1 MVIIMLGNIYLEV
14 VEMAR
19 GSFKG
24 LYTFQDVA
32 NIYNIDASTIRKQVQ
47 NCKFCDDEIRKFGKT
62 WIITEQAMVSHFGNE
77 LFIAYKNHLQE
88 QKVLEIKK
96 LKEKARLEKEA
107 KKQAKLEAKNITL
120 NDDDDDLPLDTW
132 ECKDYDDKDILK
144 TFTF

>member
-32 NIYNIDASTIRKQVQ
+32 KIYNIDSSTIRKQVQ

-96 LKEKARLEKEA
+96 LKEEA
-107 KKQAKLEAKNITL
+107 KRLKEEAKRNKSKVISL
-120 NDDDDDLPLDTW
+120 ASNDDDDDLPLDTW
-132 ECKDYDDKDILK
+132 EFKDYNDKQTLK
-144 TFTF
+144 TFRF

>member
-132 ECKDYDDKDILK
+132 EFKDYNDKQTLK
-144 TFTF
+144 TFRF

>member
-1 MVIIMLGNIYLEV
+1 
-14 VEMAR
+14 MAR
-19 GSFKG
+19 GSFNG

-32 NIYNIDASTIRKQVQ
+32 KIYNIDSSTIRKQVQ
-47 NCKFCDDEIRKFGKT
+47 NQKFYDNEIRKFGKT
-62 WIITEQAMVSHFGNE
+62 WIITEQAMISHFGKD

-132 ECKDYDDKDILK
+132 ECKVYDEKDTLK

>member
-1 MVIIMLGNIYLEV
+1 
-14 VEMAR
+14 MAR
-19 GSFKG
+19 GSFNG

-32 NIYNIDASTIRKQVQ
+32 KIYNIDSSTIRKQVQ
-47 NCKFCDDEIRKFGKT
+47 NQKFYDNEIKKFGKT
-62 WIITEQAMVSHFGNE
+62 WIITEQAMISHFGKD
-77 LFIAYKNHLQE
+77 LFIAYKNNLQE

-132 ECKDYDDKDILK
+132 ECKDYDDKDTLK

>member
-1 MVIIMLGNIYLEV
+1 
-14 VEMAR
+14 MAR
-19 GSFKG
+19 GSFNG

-32 NIYNIDASTIRKQVQ
+32 KIYNIDSSTIRKQVQ
-47 NCKFCDDEIRKFGKT
+47 NQKFYDNEIKKFGKT
-62 WIITEQAMVSHFGNE
+62 WIITEQAMVSHFGKD

-132 ECKDYDDKDILK
+132 ECKDYDEKDTLK

>member
-1 MVIIMLGNIYLEV
+1 
-14 VEMAR
+14 MAR
-19 GSFKG
+19 GSFNG

-32 NIYNIDASTIRKQVQ
+32 KIYNIDSSTIRKQVQ
-47 NCKFCDDEIRKFGKT
+47 NQKFYDNEIKKFGKT
-62 WIITEQAMVSHFGNE
+62 WIITEQAMISHFGKD

-132 ECKDYDDKDILK
+132 ECKVYDEKDTLK

>member
-1 MVIIMLGNIYLEV
+1 
-14 VEMAR
+14 MAR
-19 GSFKG
+19 GSFNG

-32 NIYNIDASTIRKQVQ
+32 KIYNIDSSTIRKQVQ
-47 NCKFCDDEIRKFGKT
+47 NQKFYDNEIKKFGKT
-62 WIITEQAMVSHFGNE
+62 WIITEQAMISHFGKD
-77 LFIAYKNHLQE
+77 LFIAYKNHLLE
-88 QKVLEIKK
+88 QKALEIKK

-107 KKQAKLEAKNITL
+107 KKQAKLEAKKITL

>member
-1 MVIIMLGNIYLEV
+1 
-14 VEMAR
+14 MAR
-19 GSFKG
+19 GSFNG

-32 NIYNIDASTIRKQVQ
+32 KIYNIDSSTIRKQVQ
-47 NCKFCDDEIRKFGKT
+47 NQKFYDNEIKKFGKT
-62 WIITEQAMVSHFGNE
+62 WIITEQAMISHFGKD
-77 LFIAYKNHLQE
+77 LFIAYRNHLQE

-132 ECKDYDDKDILK
+132 ECKDYDEKDTLK

>member
-1 MVIIMLGNIYLEV
+1 
-14 VEMAR
+14 MAR
-19 GSFKG
+19 GSFNG

-32 NIYNIDASTIRKQVQ
+32 KIYNIDSSTIRKQVQ
-47 NCKFCDDEIRKFGKT
+47 NQKFYDNEIKKFGKT
-62 WIITEQAMVSHFGNE
+62 WIITEQAMISHFGKD
-77 LFIAYKNHLQE
+77 LFVAYQNSLRE

-107 KKQAKLEAKNITL
+107 KKQAKLEAKNISL

-132 ECKDYDDKDILK
+132 ECKDYDDKETLK

>member
-1 MVIIMLGNIYLEV
+1 
-14 VEMAR
+14 MAR
-19 GSFKG
+19 GSFNG

-32 NIYNIDASTIRKQVQ
+32 KIYNIDSSTIRKQVQ
-47 NCKFCDDEIRKFGKT
+47 NQKFYDNEIRKFGKT
-62 WIITEQAMVSHFGNE
+62 WIITEQAMISHFGKD

-132 ECKDYDDKDILK
+132 ECKDYDEKDTLK